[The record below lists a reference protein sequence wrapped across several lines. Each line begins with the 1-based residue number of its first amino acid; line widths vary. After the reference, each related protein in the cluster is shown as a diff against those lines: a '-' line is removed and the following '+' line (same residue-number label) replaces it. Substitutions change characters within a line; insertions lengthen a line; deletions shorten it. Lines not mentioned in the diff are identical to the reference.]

1 MTADN
6 EDFDAFEKRTRELL
20 EESVARI
27 DGRIRSRLNQARH
40 AAAQELERPARRPFW
55 RSFALA
61 PAAGVVAAVLLAVVL
76 WAPRPGQM
84 LPLAEVGS
92 SAAVEDLDL
101 VADGDTFDL
110 IEQEDG
116 GFYEWAVAQADAG
129 QEATS

>member
-1 MTADN
+1 MTA
-6 EDFDAFEKRTRELL
+6 EEEKFRDFELRTRAVL
-20 EESVARI
+20 EESVTRV

-40 AAAQELERPARRPFW
+40 AALAALEPQARRPFW

-61 PAAGVVAAVLLAVVL
+61 PAAGVVAAVLLAVLL
-76 WAPRPGQM
+76 WVPRPGQI
-84 LPLAEVGS
+84 LPVAEAGS
-92 SAAVEDLDL
+92 SAVEDMDL

>member
-1 MTADN
+1 MTAND
-6 EDFDAFEKRTRELL
+6 EELGDFEKRARALL
-20 EESVARI
+20 EESVLRI

-40 AAAQELERPARRPFW
+40 AAAAELERPARRPIW

-84 LPLAEVGS
+84 LPVGEPGS
-92 SAAVEDLDL
+92 SAVEDLDL
-101 VADGDTFDL
+101 VADSDTFDL

-129 QEATS
+129 QAATS

>member
-1 MTADN
+1 MTAEV
-6 EDFDAFEKRTRELL
+6 EDLGGFEQRTRRLL
-20 EESVARI
+20 EESVSRI
-27 DGRIRSRLNQARH
+27 DGSIRSRLNQARH
-40 AAAQELERPARRPFW
+40 AAVAQLERRARRPLW

-61 PAAGVVAAVLLAVVL
+61 PAAGVVVAVLLAVVL

-84 LPLAEVGS
+84 LPVAETGS
-92 SAAVEDLDL
+92 SAVEDLDL
-101 VADGDTFDL
+101 VADSDTFDL

>member
-1 MTADN
+1 MTADD
-6 EDFDAFEKRTRELL
+6 EKLGDFEQRARALL
-20 EESVARI
+20 EESVTRI

-40 AAAQELERPARRPFW
+40 ATVAELQQPARRPFW
-55 RSFALA
+55 RSFTLA
-61 PAAGVVAAVLLAVVL
+61 PAVGVVAVVLLAVLL

-84 LPLAEVGS
+84 LPVAESGS
-92 SAAVEDLDL
+92 SAVEDMDL

>member
-1 MTADN
+1 MTADD
-6 EDFDAFEKRTRELL
+6 EKLGDFEQRARALL
-20 EESVARI
+20 EESVTRI

-40 AAAQELERPARRPFW
+40 ATVAELQQPARRPFW

-61 PAAGVVAAVLLAVVL
+61 PAAGVVAVVLLAVLL
-76 WAPRPGQM
+76 WAPRPGHM
-84 LPLAEVGS
+84 LPVAESGS
-92 SAAVEDLDL
+92 SAVEDMDL

-116 GFYEWAVAQADAG
+116 GFYEWAVAQADAA

>member
-1 MTADN
+1 MTAED
-6 EDFDAFEKRTRELL
+6 EDFGEFEKRMRLVL
-20 EESVARI
+20 EESVSRI

-40 AAAQELERPARRPFW
+40 AAVGELQRPARRSFW

-61 PAAGVVAAVLLAVVL
+61 PAAGVVAAAVLAVVL

-84 LPLAEVGS
+84 LPTETGS
-92 SAAVEDLDL
+92 SAVEDLDL
-101 VADGDTFDL
+101 VADSDTFDL
-110 IEQEDG
+110 IQQEDG

>member
-1 MTADN
+1 
-6 EDFDAFEKRTRELL
+6 
-20 EESVARI
+20 V
-27 DGRIRSRLNQARH
+27 
-40 AAAQELERPARRPFW
+40 RRPFW

-84 LPLAEVGS
+84 LPGLETGS
-92 SAAVEDLDL
+92 GAVEDLDL
-101 VADGDTFDL
+101 VADSDTFDL

-129 QEATS
+129 QEETS